1 MSLPCGFLILVSIY
15 SAVRG
20 SLPLSVSCRCRGG
33 GPLGS
38 GLRILLLVLLLVQSS
53 GSRPVTAGAVAPG
66 LSAQAQ

>member
-1 MSLPCGFLILVSIY
+1 MRLPCGFLILVSIY

-20 SLPLSVSCRCRGG
+20 SLPLSLSCRCRGG

-38 GLRILLLVLLLVQSS
+38 GLGLLLLVLLLVRSS
-53 GSRPVTAGAVAPG
+53 GSRPVTVGAAAPG